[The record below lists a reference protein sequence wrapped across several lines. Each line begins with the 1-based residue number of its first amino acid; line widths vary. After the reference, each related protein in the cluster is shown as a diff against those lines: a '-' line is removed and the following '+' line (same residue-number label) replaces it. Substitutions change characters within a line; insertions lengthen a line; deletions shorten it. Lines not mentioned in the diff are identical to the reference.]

1 MELPILPPPRVI
13 PPDIVDIFNQM
24 RQQQQ
29 QQQPRILQVSTGL
42 KLTIQ
47 RAIERGIKSNPNG
60 FQIPY
65 NNVIIKINDTYRIAT
80 PQEATQLVKNKT
92 IRL

>member
-29 QQQPRILQVSTGL
+29 QPRILQVSTGL

-47 RAIERGIKSNPNG
+47 RAIEKGIKNNPNN
-60 FQIPY
+60 FQIP
-65 NNVIIKINDTYRIAT
+65 
-80 PQEATQLVKNKT
+80 
-92 IRL
+92 